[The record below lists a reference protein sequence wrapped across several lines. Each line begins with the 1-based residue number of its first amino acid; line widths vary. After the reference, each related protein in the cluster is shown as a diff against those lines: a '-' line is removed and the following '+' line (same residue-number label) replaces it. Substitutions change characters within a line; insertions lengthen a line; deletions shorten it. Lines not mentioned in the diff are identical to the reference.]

1 MSYPMPTGKLQIIPL
16 GGLGEFGMN
25 CMAVRWGDDIIVIDA
40 GLMFPE
46 AELLG
51 VDIVVPDISYL
62 IENRQRGR
70 GIILTHGHEDHIGAL
85 PWILS
90 ELNVPV
96 WGTEFTLAYVEDK
109 LDEHGLLDD
118 ATLNEMRPNER
129 FKVGPFSIHPI
140 RVTHSLVDCVALAIH
155 SPLGV
160 LIHTGDFKVDSTPTD
175 NKMFDLHS
183 FAEYGKQGVLALFQD
198 STNVERKGYTP
209 SERAVRRKFDEVFAH
224 TQRRL
229 FISCFSSSI
238 HRIRL
243 AVELAHQHG
252 RKVAFI
258 GRSMNNSAEIAEDLG
273 YLEIP
278 EGTVINPGEMKN
290 FPPEKVCVMISGTQG
305 EPMSAL
311 SRAAVDNHK
320 HAKIEKGDTVVLSSR
335 IIPGNEKTIY
345 RMIDHLFRREAY
357 VIYEDGT
364 TPPIHVSGHGS
375 QEELK
380 LIINLVRPKYFIPV
394 HGEYRQLKLHA
405 DLAGSMTGALGKVML
420 IETGD
425 VLEID
430 EQGARKAG
438 RVNVGRICIDSG
450 SRTDVVED
458 LVIKDR
464 RHLSEDGFVMPVIAI
479 NKLTGRVEAP
489 PEIVTRGFNPGE
501 DGVINRIKEIV
512 TETLDASSAEE
523 KADYGL
529 TKAKIRA
536 DLKRYISK
544 QTQKRPLIMPVILEI
559 YRGRC
564 SGTNTSLA

>member
-1 MSYPMPTGKLQIIPL
+1 MPTGKLHIVPL

-62 IENRQRGR
+62 IENRQRVR
-70 GIILTHGHEDHIGAL
+70 AIILTHGHEDHIGAL

-109 LDEHGLLDD
+109 LEEHGLLDD
-118 ATLNEMRPNER
+118 ADLHEIHAGER
-129 FKVGPFSIHPI
+129 FKAGPFTIHPI
-140 RVTHSLVDCVALAIH
+140 HVTHSLVDCVSLAIH
-155 SPLGV
+155 TPLGV
-160 LIHTGDFKVDSTPTD
+160 LIHTGDFKVDPTPTD
-175 NKMFDLHS
+175 NKMFDLHA
-183 FAEYGKQGVLALFQD
+183 FAEYGKEGVLALFQD

-209 SERAVRRKFDEVFAH
+209 SERAVRRKFDEVF
-224 TQRRL
+224 TRTERRL

-238 HRIRL
+238 HRIKL
-243 AVELAHQHG
+243 AVELAWDHG
-252 RKVAFI
+252 RKVVFI
-258 GRSMNNSAEIAEDLG
+258 GRSMTSSSEIAEDLG
-273 YLEIP
+273 YIEIP
-278 EGTVINPGEMKN
+278 EGLLIYPGEMKN
-290 FPPEKVCVMISGTQG
+290 YPPEKVCVMISGTQG

-335 IIPGNEKTIY
+335 IIPGNEKAIY
-345 RMIDHLFRREAY
+345 RMVDHLFRRQAH
-357 VIYEDGT
+357 VIYEDGSS
-364 TPPIHVSGHGS
+364 PPIHVSGHGS

-380 LIINLVRPKYFIPV
+380 LIINLVKPKYFIPI

-405 DLAGSMTGALGKVML
+405 EMAGAMHSSVGNVML
-420 IETGD
+420 IESGD
-425 VLEID
+425 ILEFD
-430 EQGARKAG
+430 ELGARKAG
-438 RVNVGRICIDSG
+438 RVNVGRVCIDSG

-458 LVIKDR
+458 LIIKDR
-464 RHLSEDGFVMPVIAI
+464 RHLSEDGIVLPIIAI
-479 NKLTGRVEAP
+479 NKLSGRVESS
-489 PEIVTRGFNPGE
+489 PEIVTRGFAPGE
-501 DGVINRIKEIV
+501 DGFVDGARQLV
-512 TETLDASSAEE
+512 MQTLELSSAEE
-523 KADYGL
+523 KADYGVI
-529 TKAKIRA
+529 KEKIRA

-559 YRGRC
+559 
-564 SGTNTSLA
+564 

>member
-1 MSYPMPTGKLQIIPL
+1 MPTGKLHVVPL

-62 IENRQRGR
+62 TENRQRVR

-109 LDEHGLLDD
+109 LDEHQLLDD
-118 ATLNEMRPNER
+118 SDLREIRPGER
-129 FKVGPFSIHPI
+129 FKVDP
-140 RVTHSLVDCVALAIH
+140 
-155 SPLGV
+155 
-160 LIHTGDFKVDSTPTD
+160 TPTD
-175 NKMFDLHS
+175 NRLFDLHG
-183 FAEYGKQGVLALFQD
+183 FAEYGKEGVLALLQD

-209 SERAVRRKFDEVFAH
+209 SERAVHRKFEEWFVR
-224 TQRRL
+224 TKRRL

-238 HRIRL
+238 HRIKLTVDMAR
-243 AVELAHQHG
+243 EHG
-252 RKVAFI
+252 RKICFL
-258 GRSMNNSAEIAEDLG
+258 GRSMENSSEIAEDLG
-273 YLEIP
+273 YIQIP
-278 EGTVINPGEMKN
+278 DGLLIHPGEMKN
-290 FPPEKVCVMISGTQG
+290 FPPEKVCVLISGTQG

-335 IIPGNEKTIY
+335 IIPGNEKAIY
-345 RMIDHLFRREAY
+345 RMVDHLFRREAFA
-357 VIYEDGT
+357 IYDDGSY
-364 TPPIHVSGHGS
+364 PPIHVSGHGS

-380 LIINLVRPKYFIPV
+380 LIINLVRPKYFVPI

-405 DLAGSMTGALGKVML
+405 ELAGSMTGAVGKVML

-430 EQGARKAG
+430 ELGARKAG
-438 RVNVGRICIDSG
+438 RVNVGRVCIDSG

-458 LVIKDR
+458 IIVKDR

-479 NKLTGRVEAP
+479 NKLTGRVETS
-489 PEIVTRGFNPGE
+489 PEIVTRGFNPG
-501 DGVINRIKEIV
+501 DNGVIERIKDIV
-512 TETLDASSAEE
+512 IETLDSSSAEE
-523 KADYGL
+523 KADYGVI
-529 TKAKIRA
+529 KEKIRT
-536 DLKRYISK
+536 DLKRYISR
-544 QTQKRPLIMPVILEI
+544 QNQRRPLIMPVIVEI
-559 YRGRC
+559 
-564 SGTNTSLA
+564 